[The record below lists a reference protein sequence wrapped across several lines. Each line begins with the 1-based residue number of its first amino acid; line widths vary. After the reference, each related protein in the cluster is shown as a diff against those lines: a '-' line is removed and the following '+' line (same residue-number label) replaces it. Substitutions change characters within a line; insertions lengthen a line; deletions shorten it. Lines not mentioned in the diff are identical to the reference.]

1 MINKKQILA
10 IHGGEVFSSYDQ
22 YVEFLKSAQID
33 LEQKKSWRS
42 TLPEALGEEFEVI
55 LPQMPNKLNA
65 KYHEWKIWFEKYFPF
80 LAGNII
86 LVGHSLGA
94 IFIAKYLSEEA
105 FPTKIKATFLIA
117 APYTES
123 DFSLDSLKKF
133 GEQGGEIFLYH
144 SNDDP
149 VVPFSEFEK
158 YQKALPKAQ
167 VIIFED
173 RKHFNQEQFPELVEA
188 IKSL

>member
-1 MINKKQILA
+1 MPNKKQILA
-10 IHGGEVFSSYDQ
+10 IHGGEVFSTYEQ
-22 YVEFLKSAQID
+22 YIDFLKSAQID

-42 TLPEALGEEFEVI
+42 TLPEALGEGFEVI

-94 IFIAKYLSEEA
+94 IFIAKYLSKEA
-105 FPTKIKATFLIA
+105 FPPKIKATFLIA

-133 GEQGGEIFLYH
+133 EEQGGEIFLYH
-144 SNDDP
+144 SKDDP
-149 VVPFSEFEK
+149 VVPFSELEK
-158 YQKALPKAQ
+158 YQKALPNAH
-167 VIIFED
+167 VRVFED
-173 RKHFNQEQFPELVEA
+173 RKHFNQEQFSELVEA